1 MKRTPYSSLAD
12 INITNLVDVT
22 MVLLIVFMLTAPFIQ
37 AGIKV
42 RLPRA
47 KSTVIKETE
56 GVMLAISEKGEVY
69 INNEQIPRNRL
80 ADALRNLKTA
90 GEERVFVRADK
101 NVPYGVVMEVVG
113 RVKEVGIDEVGMIT
127 EMESPAKTK
136 AKK

>member
-1 MKRTPYSSLAD
+1 MKKTPYSSLAD
-12 INITNLVDVT
+12 INITNLVDVI

-69 INNEQIPRNRL
+69 LNNEIVPLNRL

-113 RVKEVGIDEVGMIT
+113 HVKEVGIDEVGMIT
-127 EMESPAKTK
+127 EME
-136 AKK
+136 KKK